1 MLQGAVVKRASSA
14 LPYSLPPFGINREQA
29 AAVIGVSPTT
39 FDQMVADG
47 RMPQPRMPTKQ
58 RYVWDVEE
66 LGDAFRRLP
75 HRDSQVDG
83 ESRKD
88 NPWDRG

>member
-1 MLQGAVVKRASSA
+1 VKRASNA
-14 LPYSLPPFGINREQA
+14 LPYSLLPFGINREQA

-39 FDQMVADG
+39 FDQMVSDG
-47 RMPQPRMPTKQ
+47 RMPQPRMPSKE

-75 HRDSQVDG
+75 HRNGQLDA
-83 ESRKD
+83 ECRND